1 MSYGGYGKRRQKA
14 AWCNYRETWRDYA
27 DIGEVTG
34 NGPEDDNYDP
44 DFD

>member
-1 MSYGGYGKRRQKA
+1 MCDDDWY
-14 AWCNYRETWRDYA
+14 NDETSEPEESWRDYM